1 MSSAQ
6 RDKDGRTVYLRNIPY
21 SEARE
26 TFLKSLGGLM
36 TDEECIA
43 VTESL
48 GRVTSRA
55 VFAKIS
61 SPHYHAS
68 AMDGVAVNA
77 DVTFGARET
86 APRTLLIGRDAFWV
100 DTGDPLPP
108 GTNAVIMVEELHDRG
123 DGNLEIVTPV
133 APWEHVRVYGEDMV
147 ESELILPAHWRIRP
161 VDMGACLAGGRSEI
175 WVRKMPVISI
185 IPTGSELVPPG
196 EKLEPGQICEFNS
209 TIFAGLV
216 REWGGV
222 PRISPIVPDDLH
234 AILEAVRRA
243 SENSDIVL
251 IGAGSSHGSEDYTA
265 EVMSR
270 LGEVFVHGTAT
281 RPGKPVVLGR
291 VAGKIAVG
299 VPGYPVSAVLA
310 MDLFVKPAIQ
320 QLLGLPLSEP
330 EKTKAVLSRSLTSP
344 MGVDEFVRAKLG
356 RVGGRLVASPVTRGA
371 ALTTSLVRADGTVII
386 PRGREGLTGG
396 REVEVILHKPIQEIL
411 GQVVAIGSHDLTLD
425 IIANLLRSIYPE
437 FTLSSANQGSLGGL
451 MALRRGE
458 AHVAGTHLLDEETGE
473 YNVSYVRK
481 YLDGHDIRL
490 ITLVYRMQG
499 FMVRPGNPK
508 DIRDVEDL
516 VRSDVQFINRQK
528 GSGTRVL
535 LDYALREKGVD
546 ASSIKGYER
555 EEYTH
560 TQIAAA
566 VKSGAADVGLGVL
579 SAARALGLDFIPWRE
594 ERYDLAIPAMYMDHP
609 GVGSVLKVIESDR
622 FKKEV
627 QALGGYDTRDTGKAR
642 M

>member
-1 MSSAQ
+1 M
-6 RDKDGRTVYLRNIPY
+6 
-21 SEARE
+21 
-26 TFLKSLGGLM
+26 
-36 TDEECIA
+36 
-43 VTESL
+43 
-48 GRVTSRA
+48 
-55 VFAKIS
+55 
-61 SPHYHAS
+61 
-68 AMDGVAVNA
+68 
-77 DVTFGARET
+77 
-86 APRTLLIGRDAFWV
+86 
-100 DTGDPLPP
+100 
-108 GTNAVIMVEELHDRG
+108 
-123 DGNLEIVTPV
+123 
-133 APWEHVRVYGEDMV
+133 
-147 ESELILPAHWRIRP
+147 
-161 VDMGACLAGGRSEI
+161 
-175 WVRKMPVISI
+175 
-185 IPTGSELVPPG
+185 
-196 EKLEPGQICEFNS
+196 
-209 TIFAGLV
+209 
-216 REWGGV
+216 
-222 PRISPIVPDDLH
+222 
-234 AILEAVRRA
+234 
-243 SENSDIVL
+243 
-251 IGAGSSHGSEDYTA
+251 
-265 EVMSR
+265 
-270 LGEVFVHGTAT
+270 
-281 RPGKPVVLGR
+281 
-291 VAGKIAVG
+291 
-299 VPGYPVSAVLA
+299 SAVLA

-594 ERYDLAIPAMYMDHP
+594 ERYVP
-609 GVGSVLKVIESDR
+609 GDSSNVHGSPGSSIRAESHR
-622 FKKEV
+622 ERPV
-627 QALGGYDTRDTGKAR
+627 
-642 M
+642 